1 MELASDAAKTLE
13 VKRLANKVE
22 GRWLI
27 NTQAATLISHKCP
40 VPETAATL
48 NTFEYNH
55 QEKFH

>member
-48 NTFEYNH
+48 NT
-55 QEKFH
+55 

>member
-27 NTQAATLISHKCP
+27 NTQAATLISQY
-40 VPETAATL
+40 L
-48 NTFEYNH
+48 R
-55 QEKFH
+55 QQLL